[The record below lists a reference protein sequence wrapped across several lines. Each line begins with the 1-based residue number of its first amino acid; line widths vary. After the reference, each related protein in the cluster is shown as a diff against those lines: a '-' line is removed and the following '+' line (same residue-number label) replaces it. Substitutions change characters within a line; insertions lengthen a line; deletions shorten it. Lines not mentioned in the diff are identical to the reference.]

1 MKFKT
6 KDTVDLATPS
16 PLPPL
21 QNLPTNFKLLNPYTN
36 SLNNKS
42 FLVLKNTEITDVMED
57 SEMDLSLMLLKT
69 ELPLNKLSL
78 TFLEPMPKF
87 PPVLLNTENT
97 PLDLTTTLLDLD
109 TVLESKPTLLTNLY
123 TLELLLTTG
132 NSTKEESLIT
142 APMMLIQSTT
152 P

>member
-1 MKFKT
+1 
-6 KDTVDLATPS
+6 
-16 PLPPL
+16 
-21 QNLPTNFKLLNPYTN
+21 
-36 SLNNKS
+36 
-42 FLVLKNTEITDVMED
+42 
-57 SEMDLSLMLLKT
+57 MDLSLMLLKT